1 MHHSGG
7 NVNSQ
12 KVVLW
17 FVEIS
22 VFPESRPA
30 KDACESHLSA
40 VALSRFLTADMS
52 GNPMEPPRADNRS
65 SQEDFGHPRGTL
77 AIVIVF
83 GSLFLLGWLAMYVYM
98 FLQRGAPHP

>member
-1 MHHSGG
+1 
-7 NVNSQ
+7 
-12 KVVLW
+12 
-17 FVEIS
+17 
-22 VFPESRPA
+22 
-30 KDACESHLSA
+30 
-40 VALSRFLTADMS
+40 
-52 GNPMEPPRADNRS
+52 MEPPRADNRS